1 MSYKAEFKG
10 WDQLTLADLIVAYR
24 KAKADQFFE
33 NGFPTAVKFAKYEQ
47 DLLNNLK
54 SLLEKL
60 QKNNGFQNNNSLLGD
75 CRVIPKKLSREPKS
89 NFSNGHTHFS
99 DHDREFEYLTEFYD
113 IEPEFRIVG
122 DFPINTHVI
131 SALWINMVGHK
142 FDACLDD
149 TCYGSRLRRV
159 RNEKVIDKKAE
170 KPFHI
175 TAIGS
180 FSPYYQHYQKW
191 RADGLNAIRN
201 ELEQDRKVVA
211 VSLDLRSYY
220 HLLDPI
226 MIVSDVFQK
235 EIGLIGEKSLSDEER
250 NFTEHLGLLMDSW
263 SQQAGNFAE
272 QLQEGQ
278 SNKINGGL
286 VIGLT
291 ASRIISNVVLHK
303 WDKLIREEITPIHYG
318 RYVDD
323 MFLVLRDPGT
333 IRSTASL
340 MKFLQGKLGKDRLC
354 QVCVNDNPTDTWRIE
369 LGENY
374 QKKSV
379 IELQAQ
385 KQKLFL
391 LDGQA
396 GCDLLDSIEKEIS
409 ELSSEQRLM
418 PSPDQL
424 EHSTAARV
432 LSAAGSVGEGA
443 DSLRRADGLT
453 IRRLSWSLQLR
464 HVETLAHDL
473 PTSAWH
479 KQRHEFYQFA
489 HNHILRPEQIFA
501 HYMYLPRLLGFAI
514 GLGEWGQAEAI
525 MQRSFHCIDQLRQL
539 AKAEENIKI
548 KINGHECLSGNHIW
562 NYVRYSLAWAFI
574 DAAAKYYD
582 PSCLLSDK
590 SHWKESKLAKIF
602 MAQLWSKIN
611 SVNSLILPIDSD
623 SFYEIAPLLAQ
634 SDLARTPFKQL
645 LRSKSATALIERR
658 DKKKEQAIL
667 KAFESTALI
676 DVDSLKEFLNTSKS
690 MRLQIAPKS
699 KWRDENIYL
708 PYIFP
713 TRPYSATEVAELAP
727 ECIGFGE
734 ITSVKP
740 QSIWAKY
747 VRAVRGVWV
756 KPALLDDEVMPDN
769 KKTKLKPQYRKRFR
783 IGTQK
788 KKSVV
793 VAITNLLTEDSAW
806 AATASGKSELTL
818 ERYKRVCDLVNQA
831 LTVRPKPD
839 YLVLPELSLP
849 LEWVNSITSR
859 LLGAGISLIAGTE
872 YRHYDGNEIRSE
884 ACLVL
889 TDDRLGFPSAVRIWQ
904 PKIEPAVGED
914 RDLTAKLGKTWKK
927 PSRRRKPIYI
937 HNDVHFGVLVC
948 SELQNSR
955 ERIQFQGE
963 VDALMVL
970 SWNQDLETFAS
981 LIESAAL
988 DVHAYTILVNNR
1000 KYGDSRARSP
1010 SKESFRRDLARVR
1023 GGANDFCVVVE
1034 LDIDSLR
1041 AFQSRAKRW
1050 PDKNDPFK
1058 PVPEGFRIR
1067 SSRRRLPPK

>member
-1 MSYKAEFKG
+1 MNYKAEFKG
-10 WDQLTLADLIVAYR
+10 WNQLTLSDLIVAYR

-33 NGFPTAVKFAKYEQ
+33 NSFPTAAKFAEYEQ

-54 SLLEKL
+54 LLLAKL
-60 QKNNGFQNNNSLLGD
+60 QKNRGFHKTQHLLGD
-75 CRVIPKKLSREPKS
+75 CRLLPKKLSREPKEEV
-89 NFSNGHTHFS
+89 SNGHTHFS
-99 DHDREFEYLTEFYD
+99 DHDREFEHLKESYD
-113 IEPEFRIVG
+113 IELEFRIVG
-122 DFPINTHVI
+122 DFPVDTHII

-149 TCYGSRLRRV
+149 SCYGARLRRI
-159 RNEKVIDKKAE
+159 RNEEVIDKKAE

-180 FSPYYQHYQKW
+180 FAPYYQHYQKW

-220 HLLDPI
+220 HLLDP
-226 MIVSDVFQK
+226 MMVTSDAFQE
-235 EIGLIGEKSLSDEER
+235 EIGLQGEKSLSDEER
-250 NFTEHLGLLMDSW
+250 DFTKHLGRLMDNW
-263 SQQAGNFAE
+263 AKQAGKFAE
-272 QLQEGQ
+272 QLGC
-278 SNKINGGL
+278 KLGKVNGGL

-291 ASRIISNVVLHK
+291 ASRIIANVVLHK
-303 WDKLIREEITPIHYG
+303 WDKLIREKITPIHYG
-318 RYVDD
+318 RYIDD

-333 IRSTASL
+333 IRSSALL
-340 MKFLQGKLGKDRLC
+340 MSFIQERLGKKRLT
-354 QVCVNDNPTDTWRIE
+354 QAVVGNKLTDTWRIE
-369 LGENY
+369 LGKKY
-374 QKKSV
+374 QKKSL

-385 KQKLFL
+385 KQKLFM
-391 LDGQA
+391 LDGQG

-432 LSAAGSVGEGA
+432 LSAAGSIGEGA

-453 IRRLSWSLQLR
+453 VRRLGWSLQLR

-473 PTSAWH
+473 PAGTWH

-501 HYMYLPRLLGFAI
+501 HYMYLPRLLGFAV
-514 GLGEWGQAEAI
+514 GMGEWGQAEAI
-525 MQRSFHCIDQLRQL
+525 VKRSFHCIDQLEQL
-539 AKAEENIKI
+539 PTKSKV
-548 KINGHECLSGNHIW
+548 KINGYDCLASNLIW
-562 NYVRYSLAWAFI
+562 NCVRGSLAAAFI
-574 DAAAKYYD
+574 DAAAKHYN
-582 PSCLLSDK
+582 PSSLLSNK
-590 SHWKESKLAKIF
+590 PHWKESKLAEIF
-602 MAQLWSKIN
+602 MAQLWNELN
-611 SVNSLILPIDSD
+611 SVNFLEFPINSD
-623 SFYEIAPLLAQ
+623 TFYEIAPLLAQ
-634 SDLARTPFKQL
+634 SDLARMPYKEL
-645 LRSKSATALIERR
+645 LKGKFATALIKKR
-658 DKKKEQAIL
+658 DKKKEQEIL
-667 KAFESTALI
+667 KKFKRTSLI
-676 DVDSLKEFLNTSKS
+676 DVDSLKQFLHVSKEK
-690 MRLQIAPKS
+690 RLPTVSANKS
-699 KWRDENIYL
+699 TDESIDL
-708 PYIFP
+708 PYLFP

-727 ECIGFGE
+727 QCVGLETT
-734 ITSVKP
+734 TSAKP

-756 KPALLDDEVMPDN
+756 KPALLDDEIVLNDR
-769 KKTKLKPQYRKRFR
+769 KLQTKPQSRKRLR

-793 VAITNLLTEDSAW
+793 VAITNLLTEDSSW
-806 AATASGKSELTL
+806 GGTASGKPELTL
-818 ERYKRVCDLVNQA
+818 ERYKRICDLVNQA

-839 YLVLPELSLP
+839 YLILPELSLP
-849 LEWVNSITSR
+849 LEWVNSIASR

-872 YRHYDGNEIRSE
+872 YRHYGGNKIRSE

-889 TDDRLGFPSAVRIWQ
+889 TDDRLGFPSSVRIWQ

-914 RDLTAKLGKTWKK
+914 RELTSKLGKTWK
-927 PSRRRKPIYI
+927 PPYSRRKPIYI
-937 HNDVHFGVLVC
+937 HNDVHLGVMVC
-948 SELQNSR
+948 SELQNSQA
-955 ERIQFQGE
+955 RIQFQGE
-963 VDALMVL
+963 IDALMVL
-970 SWNQDLETFAS
+970 SWNQDLDTFAS

-1000 KYGDSRARSP
+1000 KYGDSRVRAP

-1023 GGANDFCVVVE
+1023 GGANDFCVVVD

-1050 PDKNDPFK
+1050 PEKNDPFK